1 MSAIESSYRRCQA
14 LSRVGSRCRITG
26 AACHAL
32 DARHE
37 ALLCPLQ

>member
-26 AACHAL
+26 AA
-32 DARHE
+32 RHE